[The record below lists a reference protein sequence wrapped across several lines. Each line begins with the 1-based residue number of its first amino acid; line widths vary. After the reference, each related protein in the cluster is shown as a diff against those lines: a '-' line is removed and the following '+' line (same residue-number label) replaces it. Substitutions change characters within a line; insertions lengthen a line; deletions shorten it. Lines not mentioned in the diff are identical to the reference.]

1 MATLKSRIASFAK
14 GANAN
19 GNSGF
24 HIVLDTLDHWR
35 EHNDPVHFLR
45 LLELAAPSD
54 QRVFRQIAAAI
65 VTGANAKMSGPA
77 KDAQLQ
83 FDAKAMSG
91 LRELANG
98 GASFRSYQKAKAKA
112 DRKEKTVDDHAA
124 EFVKKMIRAGVSE
137 QEATAAVRRAFV
149 AASETAH

>member
-1 MATLKSRIASFAK
+1 MATLKTRIATFAK
-14 GANAN
+14 GAAAN

-54 QRVFRQIAAAI
+54 QRVFRMIAAAI
-65 VTGANAKMSGPA
+65 VSGANAKMTGPA

-83 FDAKAMSG
+83 FDAKAMAD
-91 LRELANG
+91 LRALAND
-98 GASFRSYQKAKAKA
+98 GASFRSYQKVKAKGE
-112 DRKEKTVDDHAA
+112 RKEKTVDDLAQS
-124 EFVKKMIRAGVSE
+124 FVKAAIRKGASE
-137 QEATAAVRRAFV
+137 QEALAAVRKAFV
-149 AASETAH
+149 AASEVSH